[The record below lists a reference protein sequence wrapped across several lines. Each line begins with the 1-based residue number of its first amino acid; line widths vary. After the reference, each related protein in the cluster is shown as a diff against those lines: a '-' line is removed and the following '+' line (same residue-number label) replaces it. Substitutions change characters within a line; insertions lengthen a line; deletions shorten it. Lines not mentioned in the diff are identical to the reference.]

1 MANTSPRPSIH
12 LLGPPEVL
20 IAGTPLAL
28 SHLKAQALL
37 FFLAA
42 NPQAYSRDSLGTL
55 LWSEAGSRDIHHALR
70 TSVYRLRQALRV
82 CQAEDVLLSEGDLLS
97 LRPGGFDCDLLAF
110 RGALAEGSR
119 PALARAVEL
128 YRGPLLQ
135 GFSVEDAPGFEEWL
149 RDEDAR
155 LSQACF
161 GALENLAGEAQ
172 ARGSWPAVA
181 GFARRMVQLDP
192 LAEKAQQLL
201 ILAHVR
207 QGEPGLAL
215 RQYRQFEEQLRS
227 ELGLSP
233 SAETRALLSTPSHPP
248 RGLPPRALSP
258 THAQVQPLPFIGR
271 EPLLRQLQSI
281 SQQAAAGQ
289 GATVLLEGEGGIG
302 KSRLIDEWTA
312 RLLGAEPHWLV
323 LQGACTPFD
332 DLLSHGP
339 FLEALQNA
347 APDSPANLLNEPGS
361 GEPGAR
367 DRFAWSVVQAIRALA
382 ESGPLLL
389 VIEDLHWASSPTLNL
404 FGLLS
409 MRLRHLPVMLVG
421 TVQHSESIPALQRL
435 IALGRRR
442 GELHLLALTP
452 LSVDSVAALL
462 QASGI
467 RLDGLEP
474 LAVWLH
480 ARSAGSPFLLSEI
493 LSQLRSEGILQPD
506 SAGGW
511 QADIPRWLRWRAAFT
526 LPETTHD
533 LVAWRLESLSPS
545 ARYLLDVLAAAG
557 QPLPEAALRGFPGIL
572 DEQLLPLMDELAA
585 RGLVIE
591 PPGGLLAL
599 SHHLLRETLLHRL
612 SHLRRR
618 AIDQNLAQALEAHP
632 AADPLAARRQIARY
646 AVAGEDVDRAR
657 RYGLDLLE
665 DLPEGSS
672 GPEMLD
678 FTSRLYDLLAPGAS
692 ASEMMR
698 LARALGALHESLG
711 HLDSAAHWHA
721 QYLNWAQKTGDFAA
735 QAAAY
740 FAMGE
745 LALMRNDYQAASRA
759 AAAGLDLVKA
769 VQPGAVP
776 LSARGHRLLGA
787 AYAMEGS
794 DLAAAQ
800 AQLEQAVAAHR
811 LAGNQLDACAGLFE
825 LGNIAAQRGELPR
838 ALDFYQEAAR
848 AAQAGAIHYYL
859 ALAHNNF
866 AYHSLLLGK
875 VGAAQEAVAAG
886 MKVAETYDL
895 LAALLHLYSTQGEIQ
910 LYLAEWKAAQES
922 FQRGLALAEDL
933 GSLERQAGYR
943 GGLALAARGQGDP
956 AQAARLLREALS
968 LIAEQGYWHLRTR
981 LQLWLAETL
990 FEQNDPAQA
999 AAELEVAIA
1008 TARAQQRTL
1017 LCVQGECLRARLLA
1031 AGGDWPSAQAL
1042 FRETLSSAQGLGLPL
1057 EVARVQSAWGQCEL
1071 RYASESAAGQA
1082 LLAAARATFSA
1093 HAARADLALLMTLSK

>member
-1 MANTSPRPSIH
+1 MLAHALPRLSIR

-28 SHLKAQALL
+28 SHLKARALL

-42 NPQAYSRDSLGTL
+42 NPQAYSRDSLATL
-55 LWSEAGSRDIHHALR
+55 LWSETGSHDTHHALR
-70 TSVYRLRQALRV
+70 TGIYRLRQALRV
-82 CQAEDVLLSEGDLLS
+82 CQAEDVLLSEGELLS
-97 LRPGGFDCDLLAF
+97 LRPAGFDCDLLAF
-110 RGALAEGSR
+110 RSALADGTPSS
-119 PALARAVEL
+119 LAQATNL

-135 GFSVEDAPGFEEWL
+135 GFTVDEAPGFEQWL
-149 RDEDAR
+149 REEDAR

-172 ARGSWPAVA
+172 ARGDWPSSA

-201 ILAHVR
+201 ILAHMR

-215 RQYRQFEEQLRS
+215 RQYRQFEEQLHS
-227 ELGLSP
+227 ELGVAPSP
-233 SAETRALLSTPSHPP
+233 ETRALLAAQSHPP
-248 RGLPPRALSP
+248 RGLPPKALSP
-258 THAQVQPLPFIGR
+258 THAQAYPLPFIGR
-271 EPLLRQLQSI
+271 EPLIRQLQSI

-289 GATVLLEGEGGIG
+289 AATVLLEGEAGIG

-312 RLLGAEPHWLV
+312 RLLHDEPRWLV

-339 FLEALQNA
+339 FLEALQNSV
-347 APDSPANLLNEPGS
+347 PDSPAHLLNEPGS

-367 DRFAWSVVQAIRALA
+367 DRFAWSVVQAIRVLA

-389 VIEDLHWASSPTLNL
+389 VIEDLQWASSPTLNL

-409 MRLRHLPVMLVG
+409 MRLRHLPVMLIG
-421 TVQHSESIPALQRL
+421 TVQHSEAIPALQRL

-442 GELHLLALTP
+442 GELYLMALTAF
-452 LSVDSVAALL
+452 SIDSVTALL
-462 QASGI
+462 RASGI
-467 RLDGLEP
+467 RPDGLEP
-474 LAVWLH
+474 LAEWLH
-480 ARSAGSPFLLSEI
+480 TRSAGSPFLIKEI
-493 LSQLRSEGILQPD
+493 LSQLRSEGILQLD
-506 SAGGW
+506 SAGSSW
-511 QADIPRWLRWRAAFT
+511 QADIPHWLRWRASFT

-533 LVAWRLESLSPS
+533 LVAWRLASLSAP
-545 ARYLLDVLAAAG
+545 ARYLLDVLAVAG
-557 QPLPEAALRGFPGIL
+557 QPLPAAALRGFPGIP
-572 DEQLLPLMDELAA
+572 DEQLISLVDELAA

-591 PPGGLLAL
+591 PPGRLLAL

-665 DLPEGSS
+665 DLPEGST

-678 FTSRLYDLLAPGAS
+678 FTSRLYDLLAPSAS
-692 ASEMMR
+692 AGENMR
-698 LARALGALHESLG
+698 LARALGMLHAALG
-711 HLDSAAHWHA
+711 HLNSAAHWHA
-721 QYLNWAQKTGDFAA
+721 QYLAWAQTSGDFAA

-745 LALMRNDYQAASRA
+745 LALMSNDYQAASRA
-759 AAAGLDLVKA
+759 AGAGLDLVKA
-769 VQPGAVP
+769 AEPGAVA

-794 DLAAAQ
+794 DLAAAE
-800 AQLEQAVAAHR
+800 AQLQQAVAAHR

-838 ALDFYQEAAR
+838 ALDLYQEAAH

-859 ALAHNNF
+859 ALAHNNV
-866 AYHSLLLGK
+866 AYHSLLLGE

-895 LAALLHLYSTQGEIQ
+895 LAALLHLYSTQGEIR
-910 LYLAEWKAAQES
+910 LYLAEWKSAQES

-943 GGLALAARGQGDP
+943 GGLALAARGQGDL
-956 AQAARLLREALS
+956 AQAMRLLREALS
-968 LIAEQGYWHLRTR
+968 LISEQGYWHLRTR
-981 LQLWLAETL
+981 LQLGLAETL

-999 AAELEVAIA
+999 AAELEAAIA
-1008 TARAQQRTL
+1008 TARAQHRTL
-1017 LCVQGECLRARLLA
+1017 LRVQGECLRARLLA
-1031 AGGDWPSAQAL
+1031 ARGDWPSAQAL
-1042 FRETLSSAQGLGLPL
+1042 FRETLSDAQGLGLPL
-1057 EVARVQSAWGQCEL
+1057 EVARVQAAWGQCEL
-1071 RYASESAAGQA
+1071 RYAGDPIPGQA
-1082 LLAAARATFSA
+1082 LLAAARATLSA
-1093 HAARADLALLMTLSK
+1093 HAARADLARL